1 MEVDSIKN
9 KMFFIAVPLIIVIFL
24 LLVSCDTSVNNTYK
38 TVSPNKAIDD
48 LQSDGFTFTKSS
60 LTLGDIFDYQ
70 KYDLSSVLPQ
80 SKTLDGFGYVDVE
93 DINAAVIYYWLSDE
107 SGNNQLYSYNYADG
121 SATPKLLFEFGWD
134 KIYMSNT
141 KICDNVAWVW
151 LQDKEGK
158 SAIYKADSHEN
169 KPIFEAYSSWE
180 IIFAVSK
187 DYMFVSLREGT
198 AAGDGKR
205 SSGEFILQAIRLQDG
220 AIDTIAKTNY
230 SLDEKGLFSGQVMI
244 PGGMSKDGKGLYYQ
258 VVTLDNENINYQGDT
273 TLKYYSCA
281 NKVSTEIMDME
292 RKIDYAYGTEEYLLV
307 SEHVY
312 DKPAKEIVKIYK
324 MEDGQ
329 PKGYFA
335 VPEFDNTGGGGI
347 EKVVNAETDNSE
359 YLIFRGAPYCLYVYD
374 LTDKT
379 YVAHTYAENFA
390 ESQKFSAH
398 VGEDA
403 IRIIEYNDDRL
414 PSILHIYHIK

>member
-1 MEVDSIKN
+1 MCKDACALGVNRIKN
-9 KMFFIAVPLIIVIFL
+9 KKFFMAVPAIIVLFS
-24 LLVSCDTSVNNTYK
+24 LLVSCTTSVNNIHE
-38 TVSPNKAIDD
+38 TVSPNEIIDD
-48 LQSDGFTFTKSS
+48 LSPDGFTFTKSS
-60 LTLGDIFDYQ
+60 LALEDIFDYQ

-80 SKTLDGFGYVDVE
+80 SKILGEFQYVE

-281 NKVSTEIMDME
+281 NKGVQT
-292 RKIDYAYGTEEYLLV
+292 
-307 SEHVY
+307 
-312 DKPAKEIVKIYK
+312 
-324 MEDGQ
+324 
-329 PKGYFA
+329 
-335 VPEFDNTGGGGI
+335 
-347 EKVVNAETDNSE
+347 
-359 YLIFRGAPYCLYVYD
+359 RGRTLC
-374 LTDKT
+374 
-379 YVAHTYAENFA
+379 
-390 ESQKFSAH
+390 
-398 VGEDA
+398 
-403 IRIIEYNDDRL
+403 
-414 PSILHIYHIK
+414 SI